1 MGEKS
6 KKSNK
11 KFVRRNRNRNR
22 NRKSKYKKIGRK
34 NTTTNIFRYFPKT
47 RKFVLCKTNRTK

>member
-6 KKSNK
+6 KKSNT

-22 NRKSKYKKIGRK
+22 KSKYKKKIGRK

-47 RKFVLCKTNRTK
+47 RKFVLCKTK